1 MLLFLSIT
9 LERTQ
14 QSEVSCLFA
23 KIVPVHKQ
31 RSMGLSGFL
40 KRMHKQVHQSINQK
54 IKTTFRSVG
63 GKQSVQVTSERTFV
77 SCRYRCKHVFVQP
90 GKCTPSTTCSHSEE
104 TLSDFKKQP
113 RFHSIFSTSYQER
126 KKFTCQFMQGD
137 LYRCTTCYNLFFC
150 LHVQASR
157 HVNPISMRPV
167 K

>member
-9 LERTQ
+9 LERAQ
-14 QSEVSCLFA
+14 QSYVSCLFA

-31 RSMGLSGFL
+31 RSMGPSGFL

-63 GKQSVQVTSERTFV
+63 GKQSVQVTSERTV
-77 SCRYRCKHVFVQP
+77 VPCRYRCKHVFVQP
-90 GKCTPSTTCSHSEE
+90 GNVRQAQHVATQRK
-104 TLSDFKKQP
+104 LSDFKKQP